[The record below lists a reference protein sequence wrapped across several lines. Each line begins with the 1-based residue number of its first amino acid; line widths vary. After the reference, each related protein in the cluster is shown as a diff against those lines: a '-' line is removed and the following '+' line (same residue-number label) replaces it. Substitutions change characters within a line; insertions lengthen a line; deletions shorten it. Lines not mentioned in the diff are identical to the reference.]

1 MNTTI
6 VLWIHTCDIQPP
18 SDPHVAASFINIG
31 AVYAGKGDLENALVQ
46 YQKGLEIQTRVFGS
60 DHPDVADSKE
70 NIGLVF
76 QKMTKKSEARQM
88 FTEAAGIRRKVLGAD
103 HPLTKKSERLAAQ

>member
-1 MNTTI
+1 M

-60 DHPDVADSKE
+60 DHPDVAVSYQNLAAVYQRQGNHVQTKE
-70 NIGLVF
+70 MV
-76 QKMTKKSEARQM
+76 TKAYHI
-88 FTEAAGIRRKVLGAD
+88 FLKVLGPD
-103 HPLTKKSERLAAQ
+103 HPQTQGLKPFVDE

>member
-31 AVYAGKGDLENALVQ
+31 AVYAGKGDVENALVQ
-46 YQKGLEIQTRVFGS
+46 YQKALEIRTRVFGS
-60 DHPDVADSKE
+60 DHPDVAVSYQNLAAVYQRQGNHVQTKE
-70 NIGLVF
+70 MV
-76 QKMTKKSEARQM
+76 TKAYHI
-88 FTEAAGIRRKVLGAD
+88 FLKVLGPD
-103 HPLTKKSERLAAQ
+103 HPQTQGLKPFVDE